1 MKIENTPARPWVDS
15 EGKVLNDEA
24 LKKVSKNW
32 DAETWDELEAIPG
45 QEERENRLTE
55 LNVQEQV
62 LHLAKTSIIQRA
74 WKYRQGPVLHG
85 LVYGLKDGL
94 LNTVFTM
101 SPESSLDPLYTYNDL
116 GAE

>member
-1 MKIENTPARPWVDS
+1 MWLRKIKDVYRLHRE
-15 EGKVLNDEA
+15 
-24 LKKVSKNW
+24 
-32 DAETWDELEAIPG
+32 ELEAIPD
-45 QEERENRLTE
+45 QEQREDRLVE

-74 WKYRQGPVLHG
+74 WQHRKAPDIHG

-101 SPESSLDPLYTYNDL
+101 TPDSTLDPLYTYNDL
-116 GAE
+116 GAD